1 MSMRPGRRREGGQI
15 LVIFV
20 GGLIALFLG
29 VAVVVDGG
37 NAMAQ
42 QRDTQNAADSASEAG
57 DKFDELRERL
67 RAALADGKVS
77 LSRLKEQATRQAQ
90 KADEC
95 IRTHPYQAIGIA
107 AGVGVLIGFLF
118 ARSQR

>member
-1 MSMRPGRRREGGQI
+1 MS
-15 LVIFV
+15 
-20 GGLIALFLG
+20 
-29 VAVVVDGG
+29 
-37 NAMAQ
+37 
-42 QRDTQNAADSASEAG
+42 DTSKLQNAASTTADDLKVLLREAEAALSDSASEAG

-67 RAALADGKVS
+67 RSALKNGKHS
-77 LSRLKEQATRQAQ
+77 LSDLRDQAVRQAH

-107 AGVGVLIGFLF
+107 AGVGVLVGFLF

>member
-1 MSMRPGRRREGGQI
+1 MSDTSKLQSAASNTADDLKVLLREAEA
-15 LVIFV
+15 
-20 GGLIALFLG
+20 ALG
-29 VAVVVDGG
+29 
-37 NAMAQ
+37 
-42 QRDTQNAADSASEAG
+42 DSASSAG

-67 RAALADGKVS
+67 RTALADGKHS
-77 LSRLKEQATRQAQ
+77 LARLRDEGAKQLH

-95 IRTHPYQAIGIA
+95 VRAHPYQAIGIA